1 MEFIMKNKITK
12 YEAEQLCKRQ
22 GFTFEFLKQMFEI
35 MPNSKTYTFTV
46 EQERQ
51 YAIKVLNVISNLK
64 QKERDRVLARAI
76 KLNKV

>member
-1 MEFIMKNKITK
+1 MKDKITK
-12 YEAEQLCKRQ
+12 YEAEKLCKEQ
-22 GFTFEFLKQMFEI
+22 GFTFDILKQIFEI

-46 EQERQ
+46 EKERQ

>member
-1 MEFIMKNKITK
+1 MKQQITK
-12 YEAEQLCKRQ
+12 SQAEELCNKQ
-22 GFTFEFLKQMFEI
+22 GFSIETLGKIVEI
-35 MPNSKTYTFTV
+35 LPNPKTYNFTV
-46 EQERQ
+46 ENESQ

>member
-1 MEFIMKNKITK
+1 MKNKITK

-46 EQERQ
+46 E
-51 YAIKVLNVISNLK
+51 
-64 QKERDRVLARAI
+64 KERDRVLARAI

>member
-1 MEFIMKNKITK
+1 MKNKITK

-22 GFTFEFLKQMFEI
+22 GFTFEFLKRMFEI